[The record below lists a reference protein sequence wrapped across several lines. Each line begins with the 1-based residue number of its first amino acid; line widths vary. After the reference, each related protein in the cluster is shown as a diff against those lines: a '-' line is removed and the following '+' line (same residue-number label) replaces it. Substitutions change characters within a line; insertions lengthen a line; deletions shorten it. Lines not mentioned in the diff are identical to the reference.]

1 MRAPKLVVV
10 TVLFALLS
18 ACAAILGLDPL
29 EPYVGDPIEAG
40 AGEGGADAAAELDA
54 FGSMDGTV
62 VGEAGEAP
70 CSPDEQPEAPVVYV
84 SAKADAGDAS
94 ARMGSADRP
103 YTSIVSALPLARLN
117 NAKTIA
123 VDEGTYVEDVTLDNF
138 AHPVRL
144 DGAWV
149 WSADGGRWTRDCA
162 PDRRSKTVLRSTR
175 DIGLRVE
182 GQVGAAVT
190 VANMTIEARAHATT
204 GPDTSGASRYG
215 VFVHNSLLR
224 LENVRLVAPPADPGG
239 PASNGIAG
247 ATRACNGLSDCV
259 TQPAAGASASDAPPA
274 STFGTFGPEGFVPA
288 GGAPGLDGTDG
299 TNGTPGGP
307 GSTRS
312 GCSSGCSVRDGQCQ
326 AWPTITVSGDPG
338 TCGCGGTGGKGG
350 RPGRGGGASVGLY
363 AVGASSLV
371 VVTYSELVA
380 SRGGDG
386 SPGGQ
391 GGAGGQPTQ
400 GGAGQD
406 KPCYPQGCCTCGRCP
421 NCGCYG
427 MNASPW
433 PTCCGSGPPPPDPV
447 AGGAK
452 GGAGMP
458 GGKGGGG
465 GGGAGG
471 PSFSYVT
478 VGGASVQVEQ
488 SALAFF
494 PGGAGAG
501 GAPSGP
507 SGVHP

>member
-10 TVLFALLS
+10 TFLFALLS
-18 ACAAILGLDPL
+18 ACAAILG
-29 EPYVGDPIEAG
+29 EPYEADETEAG
-40 AGEGGADAAAELDA
+40 AGEGGADAAADLDA
-54 FGSMDGTV
+54 FGSVDGTIV
-62 VGEAGEAP
+62 GDGSVIGEAGEAP

-84 SAKADAGDAS
+84 SAKAGAGDAS
-94 ARMGSADRP
+94 APMGSADRP
-103 YTSIVSALPLARLN
+103 YTSIVSALPLARL
-117 NAKTIA
+117 
-123 VDEGTYVEDVTLDNF
+123 
-138 AHPVRL
+138 
-144 DGAWV
+144 DGAWIG
-149 WSADGGRWTRDCA
+149 SADGGTWTRDCA
-162 PDRRSKTVLRSTR
+162 PDRRMKTVLRSTR

-224 LENVRLVAPPADPGG
+224 LENVRVIAPPGDPGG
-239 PASNGIAG
+239 PASNGISG
-247 ATRACNGLSDCV
+247 ATRACNGLSDCALR
-259 TQPAAGASASDAPPA
+259 PAAGASQPDAPPA
-274 STFGTFGPEGFVPA
+274 STFGAFGPEGFVPA
-288 GGAPGLDGTDG
+288 SGAAGADGTDG

-312 GCSSGCSVRDGQCQ
+312 GCSNGCGVQGDQCKQ
-326 AWPTITVSGDPG
+326 FAPITVSSTGG
-338 TCGCGGTGGKGG
+338 TCGCGGMGGKGG

-400 GGAGQD
+400 GVAGENAL
-406 KPCYPQGCCTCGRCP
+406 CYPPGCCTCGTCP

-433 PTCCGSGPPPPDPV
+433 PTCCDGGAPAPVVV

-458 GGKGGGG
+458 GGKGGSG

-478 VGGASVQVEQ
+478 VGGANVQVEQ
-488 SALAFF
+488 SLLAFF
-494 PGGAGAG
+494 PGGTGAG